1 MAAHFS
7 GSRRRRH
14 VGESGTHL
22 AETNYEHHYQRRRA
36 EELSRR
42 HGFLARW
49 RLLYDD
55 VAFTV
60 NGVLLEDGAM
70 DEDGLAASDK
80 VSIEGGWVY
89 ALADGSDRDFE
100 AHFEAWR
107 QRHSTRTLLVQ
118 VDASKLDAVLAA
130 IVAAGGSVTAGQ

>member
-1 MAAHFS
+1 MS
-7 GSRRRRH
+7 ITTTG
-14 VGESGTHL
+14 
-22 AETNYEHHYQRRRA
+22 AE
-36 EELSRR
+36 LKS
-42 HGFLARW
+42 FLADTAFW
-49 RLLYDD
+49 PDGAYYDD
-55 VAFTV
+55 VAFTL

-70 DEDGLAASDK
+70 DEGVLAASDK
-80 VSIEGGWVY
+80 ISIEGGWVY

-130 IVAAGGSVTAGQ
+130 IVAAGGSVAAGQ